1 MTFWEYF
8 IILFSVLLGGGLA
21 FLVQRDSKSF
31 LQFVLSFGG
40 AYILGITVLH
50 LMPAV
55 FVGGDQKMGLWIL
68 AGFIIQ
74 LLLEQLSMGVEHGH
88 IHAPN
93 KGRSIFAI
101 QLMLGLCI
109 HAFLEGIPL
118 SHYGA
123 VHEHLPGAGHDH
135 TNHLFFGVLLHKLPA
150 AFALVLLLLLSKFP
164 KPLII
169 LGLVTFACMTPLG
182 AALSEYLGSR
192 GLMDI
197 YWQKASTAVVIGSFL
212 HIATT
217 ILFELD
223 TSSHHQ
229 IPWKKLIAILLGLG
243 IAVATMH

>member
-8 IILFSVLLGGGLA
+8 TIIFAVILGGGFA
-21 FLVQRDSKSF
+21 FLIRRDSKSF

-55 FVGGDQKMGLWIL
+55 FSGGDQEMGLWIL
-68 AGFIIQ
+68 TGFLIQ

-88 IHAPN
+88 IHAPHKN
-93 KGRSIFAI
+93 RSIFAI

-118 SHYGA
+118 SHYGE
-123 VHEHLPGAGHDH
+123 VHQHLSGHNH
-135 TNHLFFGVLLHKLPA
+135 ETNHLFYGIILHKLPA
-150 AFALVLLLLLSKFP
+150 AFALVLLLSLSKFP
-164 KPLII
+164 KVFI
-169 LGLVTFACMTPLG
+169 LLALLSFAVMTPLG
-182 AALSEYLGSR
+182 AALSAYLGKQ
-192 GLMDI
+192 GLMNM
-197 YWQKASTAVVIGSFL
+197 YWQKATTAIVIGSFL

-223 TSSHHQ
+223 TSSHHK